1 MSTYGRASVLLGPTL
16 PNVRVGRVG
25 EYGREYAPEMLV
37 GDPYCPF
44 KADVWYLGRMLD
56 NDLGAEVKGFVEKH
70 IKIFQEDFTFDN
82 VFGKYF
88 SQESTQNNQTM
99 QSFEEYIDKIN
110 EVTVQIP
117 TELTLPKATLR
128 TVFSLLTMISQM
140 RMSDPESR
148 PSLSQLI
155 DSVIEMRRS
164 CSPAVLYDY
173 IGISSRAA
181 EWEKQ

>member
-1 MSTYGRASVLLGPTL
+1 
-16 PNVRVGRVG
+16 
-25 EYGREYAPEMLV
+25 MLV